1 VALSLIASS
10 TEVVIV
16 SFERSSPIILLA
28 PETRNTIGMLLFGFT
43 DVRKIPLVSIKE
55 SAYDKSGFIVLL
67 GTSNR
72 SVGPKKY
79 P

>member
-1 VALSLIASS
+1 
-10 TEVVIV
+10 
-16 SFERSSPIILLA
+16 
-28 PETRNTIGMLLFGFT
+28 MLLFGFT